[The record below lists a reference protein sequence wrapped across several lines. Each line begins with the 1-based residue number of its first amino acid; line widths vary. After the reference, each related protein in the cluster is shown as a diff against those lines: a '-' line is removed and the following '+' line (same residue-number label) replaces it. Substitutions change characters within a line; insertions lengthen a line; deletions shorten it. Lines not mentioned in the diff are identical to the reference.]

1 MGFFRDPD
9 PEIPGIFKI
18 PIPRIFVSKIPKS
31 RNPRDRDGKFSGS
44 RKNPERISKH
54 INYDIM
60 HSQIS
65 QKSRKYP
72 EKSQKIFCIH
82 AFTNPE
88 KFRKIPKLQFSFFF
102 SIFPLG
108 LFQPENLET
117 PKIPRR
123 IGNALGTQTTKAWGM
138 RCPKK

>member
-1 MGFFRDPD
+1 MGFFRDPDPD

-18 PIPRIFVSKIPKS
+18 PIPGIFFQKS

-88 KFRKIPKLQFSFFF
+88 KFRKIPKHILHTCIEKSRKKIPRFSIFIFF
-102 SIFPLG
+102 SIFSIS
-108 LFQPENLET
+108 LFQPENLKA

-123 IGNALGTQTTKAWGM
+123 MINK
-138 RCPKK
+138 